1 MSINSTISLPRP
13 PFWFK
18 LSIWAANLLQLAGL
32 VLGAWLLYLDAR
44 LPVAALWRVIL
55 MLVGWLII
63 YICCHASAHWLVGR
77 LVGIEFQGYGMR
89 GTDHPENYSG
99 LMRSLMTG
107 LPTFTVMTK
116 KASLKQARPLAKALM
131 FAAGETST
139 AVCSILAG
147 WYAWQSG
154 IPGGIVLFWVMVV
167 FNLLST
173 VATARF
179 PRGDYHKAWR
189 ALHTPAKSI
198 EEN

>member
-1 MSINSTISLPRP
+1 MSNDPPAIPARP

-18 LSIWAANLLQLAGL
+18 MSIWTGNLLQLAGL
-32 VLGAWLLYLDAR
+32 VGGSLILYLDAR
-44 LPVAALWRVIL
+44 LQTAEFVRFTL
-55 MLVGWLII
+55 MLLGWFLI

-99 LMRSLMTG
+99 LMRKLMSA

-116 KASLKQARPLAKALM
+116 KASLQKARPLAKALM
-131 FAAGETST
+131 FAAGESST
-139 AVCSILAG
+139 AICSILAG
-147 WYAWQSG
+147 WYAWQQG
-154 IPGGIVLFWVMVV
+154 LPGGWFLFLFMLV
-167 FNLLST
+167 FNAFST

-189 ALHTPAKSI
+189 ALHTPPQSS
-198 EEN
+198 ES

>member
-1 MSINSTISLPRP
+1 MSINPPVAPPRP

-18 LSIWAANLLQLAGL
+18 MSIWTANLLQLAGL
-32 VLGAWLLYLDAR
+32 AGGSLILYLDAR
-44 LPVAALWRVIL
+44 LQSAAIVRFIL
-55 MLVGWLII
+55 MWLGWFLI

-99 LMRSLMTG
+99 LMRKLMSA

-116 KASLKQARPLAKALM
+116 KASMKQARPWAKALM
-131 FAAGETST
+131 FAAGESST
-139 AVCSILAG
+139 AICSILAG
-147 WYAWQSG
+147 WYAWRQG
-154 IPGGIVLFWVMVV
+154 IPGGLVLFWVMVV

-189 ALHTPAKSI
+189 ALHTPPQSP